1 MLKFIVIFLLVIYAL
16 GFIGRI
22 LLRHY
27 LAKMASR
34 FANGFQQNNHHQT
47 KREGEVTVDVKPE
60 QGKAY
65 NRNIG
70 EYVDFE
76 EVK

>member
-1 MLKFIVIFLLVIYAL
+1 MLKFILIFLLVIYGL
-16 GFIGRI
+16 GIIGR
-22 LLRHY
+22 LVLRHY

-34 FANGFQQNNHHQT
+34 FANGAYQNQRI
-47 KREGEVTVDVKPE
+47 KPEGEVTIEVAPDKDKNVH
-60 QGKAY
+60 
-65 NRNIG
+65 RNVG